1 MSALVGSSL
10 QCHSAML
17 SQSIY
22 EQVLLRS
29 RLYTRSSCLRSLVDS
44 SHHPVHKCQLQGTQ
58 PQCHF
63 VLPSPSMYD
72 CSQCCKSSSCLRSL
86 SGTRPH
92 PAHTHQLRGTQP
104 QRHCEIQSLS
114 MYDCSQCCKSSSC
127 LRSLV
132 DTHPRQAH
140 KRLPPDMLLQLRSV
154 QPPPSMYDCSQ
165 CCKSSSCLRSLVDS
179 SHHPVHKPRLQDMPP
194 QCHFVLPSA
203 STFAVPLPHRHWSR
217 PRSSLHSQRLVLSLC
232 RRHLCK
238 CRFVLCHH
246 HHCRQYRPPCS
257 IQPSR
262 PHVYTYLGFCMSSWQ
277 NM

>member
-1 MSALVGSSL
+1 MYDCS
-10 QCHSAML
+10 QCCKS
-17 SQSIY
+17 
-22 EQVLLRS
+22 
-29 RLYTRSSCLRSLVDS
+29 SSCLRSLVDS

-92 PAHTHQLRGTQP
+92 PVHTHQLRGTQP
-104 QRHCEIQSLS
+104 QRHCEIQSL
-114 MYDCSQCCKSSSC
+114 
-127 LRSLV
+127 
-132 DTHPRQAH
+132 
-140 KRLPPDMLLQLRSV
+140 
-154 QPPPSMYDCSQ
+154 SMYDCSQ